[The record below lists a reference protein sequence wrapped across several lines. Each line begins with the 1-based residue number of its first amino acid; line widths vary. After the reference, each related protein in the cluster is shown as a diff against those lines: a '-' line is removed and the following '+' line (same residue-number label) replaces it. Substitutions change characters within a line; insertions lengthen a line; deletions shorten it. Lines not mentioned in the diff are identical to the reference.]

1 MNLYAQIINVI
12 IAVYR
17 DNISVFFYYILL
29 KNNKEW
35 GVRRY
40 WEGKDNIKKVWG
52 KIIERSKE
60 VFEKYGEIFENDKK
74 NKKDDKKIWKTVKR

>member
-1 MNLYAQIINVI
+1 MYLKFINKKNRFFDMNLYAQIINVI

-40 WEGKDNIKKVWG
+40 
-52 KIIERSKE
+52 
-60 VFEKYGEIFENDKK
+60 
-74 NKKDDKKIWKTVKR
+74 